1 MEEIK
6 IVYKEK
12 SIFEYSSIDYTDDQ
26 TATLNL
32 VANAIDVHS
41 GTKEV
46 IISGFAGTGKTTI
59 LYNMVKYALS
69 NNKFKELFILA
80 PTNKAL
86 VVLKSKIALN
96 EKYFSTLHSVLYG
109 APDEDGQWI
118 QSKTLYNSIVFIDE
132 SSMISVEILQ
142 DIRKTFQNCLII
154 YLGDGYQLE
163 PVGNDPKLLKNPN
176 IVLQQVMRNA
186 GDILNYSIDIRNNKK
201 IIAPTSYNTINIV
214 SFNQAL
220 NIYIEELKKEK
231 DSIFLVADNK
241 KRVEVNKVVRRA
253 LQYNEEIVNNEKLI
267 AINNSSYLANG
278 ETFII
283 NNFKIK
289 NKLLIEFRGFNDVF
303 YNQYCVCIEVD
314 KKCVIVLPEC
324 NTPSF
329 HSSQFSY
336 IDYDILEK
344 LVGTDNIQFDESGR
358 YHSLKKEVIIC
369 TYAYAIS
376 VHKSQ
381 GSQWEKVYVNIPNY
395 KAKWDEGRWYYTAI
409 TRAVKELVIIK

>member
-6 IVYKEK
+6 VINREE
-12 SIFEYSSIDYTDDQ
+12 SIFKYNNIEYTNDQ
-26 TATLNL
+26 QATLNL
-32 VANAIDVHS
+32 VASTINSHS
-41 GTKEV
+41 GSKEL

-69 NNKFKELFILA
+69 TSKFKELFILA

-109 APDEDGQWI
+109 APDEDGNWV
-118 QSKTLYNSIVFIDE
+118 QSKTMYNSIVFIDE
-132 SSMISVEILQ
+132 SSMISMEVLN
-142 DIRKTFQNCLII
+142 DIRKTFVNCLII

-163 PVGNDPKLLKNPN
+163 PVGNDPKLLKYPS
-176 IVLQQVMRNA
+176 ITLQQVMRNA
-186 GDILNYSIDIRNNKK
+186 GDILNYSIDIRNNRR
-201 IIAPTSYNTINIV
+201 IVAPTNYNSINIV
-214 SFNQAL
+214 SFGYAL
-220 NIYIEELKKEK
+220 SSYIEELKKEE

-241 KRVEVNKVVRRA
+241 KRVEVNKIVRRTLGY
-253 LQYNEEIVNNEKLI
+253 LQDVVNNEKLI
-267 AINNSSYLANG
+267 AINNSLSLANG

-283 NNFKIK
+283 EDFKIK
-289 NKLLIEFRGFNDVF
+289 SNLLIEFKGFNDTF
-303 YNQYCVCIEVD
+303 FNLYCVCLEVD
-314 KKCVIVLPEC
+314 GKCIILIPEC

-336 IDYDILEK
+336 IDYDVLEK

-381 GSQWEKVYVNIPNY
+381 GSQWEKVYVNIPSY
-395 KAKWDEGRWYYTAI
+395 KTKWEEGRWFYTAI
-409 TRAVKELVIIK
+409 TRAVKNLVIIK